1 VVQVDLDIPEKS
13 KRMKKRNIIYL
24 IVITIL
30 VTSCGTAKKQTST
43 AALVKSEGKE
53 ATISADD
60 KNEFE
65 YTFIEGLKQ
74 KMIGNQQ
81 AAISLFSKCL
91 VINPNST
98 SAMFE
103 LAKIHS
109 SNGDQTSS
117 SLLLEKAIKLDPENK
132 WYKLSLAQIYQQGK
146 QYEKA
151 AGIYQQLH
159 ENEPEDLEY
168 LYMTAALLSSAEKY
182 DQAINAYDELEK
194 KVGVNDQISVEK
206 QQIYQ
211 AAGKKKEA
219 QAELQKLIDSNPK
232 EAHYY
237 GLMADFY
244 LSEKDEVNALKY
256 YNKILEIEPDN
267 GFVLFSLTSFY
278 RQKEDKGKAWE
289 YIKKGFQNKTVD
301 VETKIQYYLL
311 VTAEPEK
318 PFFTD
323 EQVNELVNILV
334 ETNTD
339 DYRVFTVYAE
349 YLISKGKLAEARDQ
363 LRKVLE
369 TNKDNYMIWERML
382 LVSNDL
388 LDFKSIYT
396 DSKQAIELFPNQPI
410 LYGLQAVAC
419 LQLEKYQEAI
429 DILEEGNDYVL
440 GNIPLKIQFDLYRAE
455 ANYKLGKVEAAFK
468 AFDEVISLDPENWLA
483 MNNYA
488 YYLSLRNENLEKAE
502 QLSGRAVRANPENPT
517 YLDTYAW
524 VLFMRKDYTLA
535 KFYMETAIKNG
546 GDKNGVIVEHY
557 GDILYMLGEK
567 ETALEQWKKAE
578 KIGDVGEF
586 ISEKIKQQR
595 YLDK

>member
-1 VVQVDLDIPEKS
+1 
-13 KRMKKRNIIYL
+13 MKKREIIYL
-24 IVITIL
+24 IVVTIL
-30 VTSCGTAKKQTST
+30 IAACGTSKKQI
-43 AALVKSEGKE
+43 KSPVLEKTDGKE
-53 ATISADD
+53 VNINEDD

-74 KMIGNQQ
+74 KMIGNQK

-91 VINPNST
+91 EINPNSS

-103 LAKIHS
+103 LAKINS

-117 SLLLEKAIKLDPENK
+117 SLLLEKAIKIDPENK
-132 WYKLSLAQIYQQGK
+132 WYKLLLTQIYQQGK

-151 AGIYQQLH
+151 ADVYDQLLL
-159 ENEPEDLEY
+159 NDPDDLEY
-168 LYMTAALLSSAEKY
+168 LYMKAALLSSAKKY
-182 DQAINAYDELEK
+182 DRAIEAYDDLERR
-194 KVGVNDQISVEK
+194 VGVTDQISVEK

-244 LSEKDEVNALKY
+244 LSVKDEVNALKY
-256 YNKILEIEPDN
+256 YNKILEIDPNN

-278 RQKEDKGKAWE
+278 REKEDKEKAWE

-301 VETKIQYYLL
+301 VETKIQYY
-311 VTAEPEK
+311 VMVNSEPDK

-323 EQVNELVNILV
+323 DQVSELVNILIQ
-334 ETNTD
+334 TNSD
-339 DYRVFTVYAE
+339 DYRVYTVYAE
-349 YLISKGKLAEARDQ
+349 YLISKGKLAEAREQ

-369 TNKDNYMIWERML
+369 TNKDNYLIWERML

-388 LDFKSIYT
+388 LDFKSVYT
-396 DSKQAIELFPNQPI
+396 DAEKAIDLFPNQPI
-410 LYGLQAVAC
+410 LYGLRAVAC
-419 LQLEKYQEAI
+419 LQLEKYAEAI
-429 DILEEGNDYVL
+429 EILNEGDAYVL
-440 GNIPLKIQFDLYRAE
+440 DNIPLKIQFDLYRAE
-455 ANYKLGKVEAAFK
+455 ANYKLDKVEEAFK
-468 AFDEVISLDPENWLA
+468 AFDEVIKIDPENWLA

-488 YYLSLRNENLEKAE
+488 YYLSIRNENLGKAE
-502 QLSGRAVRANPENPT
+502 ELSSKAVRANPENPT

-524 VLFMRKDYTLA
+524 VLFMRKDYSLA

-557 GDILYMLGEK
+557 GDILFMLGEK
-567 ETALEQWKKAE
+567 DSALEQWKKAQQ
-578 KIGDVGEF
+578 IGDTSKF